1 MMVDNMLSTFHTL
14 LNDDPNSALNFR
26 EVFTN
31 ELFRLSL
38 IQVSPPLVWLVMLL
52 HNFERHSH
60 IPRLELHIGL
70 LCMYKNVKTVCLLVL
85 YF

>member
-14 LNDDPNSALNFR
+14 LNDDPNAALNFR

-52 HNFERHSH
+52 HTF
-60 IPRLELHIGL
+60 
-70 LCMYKNVKTVCLLVL
+70 
-85 YF
+85 